1 VSCAWGPLGRP
12 VPYRTGRCALI
23 RSAACSVH
31 QNPLVIPVLETGAR
45 GFWLRSL
52 GVVCRWSQRPT
63 WAALAVFEYLAP

>member
-1 VSCAWGPLGRP
+1 MTIRCPVAFGR
-12 VPYRTGRCALI
+12 YAFI
-23 RSAACSVH
+23 RSAAFGVH

-63 WAALAVFEYLAP
+63 RAALAVFEYLAP